1 MLRESLRTRVSLMN
15 LLSAIDFSVKPVDH
29 YENRSCQQ
37 HRFPMIKYDTVAAS
51 PGLIYTHTHTYAHT
65 IYAICK
71 IFARNI
77 REPVSIFLSC
87 LSERK
92 GKKRKKGEKG
102 KNSRGIH
109 GCFVTCARTRR
120 KIVEAILR
128 DRTIAR
134 IVTSRCASRTSI
146 ESVRARSHFSG
157 VNSTSAWI
165 QGAVRETPLHKGVPT
180 FVSLQLLAFSFSLI
194 LSPCLPL
201 CPSVRILRPSPL
213 YKSLRVNVSA
223 LDRLRH
229 WRRETRTILKLA
241 SKSTGLCASPC

>member
-51 PGLIYTHTHTYAHT
+51 PGLIHTHTHTHT
-65 IYAICK
+65 RFTQFAKYSRVIY
-71 IFARNI
+71 
-77 REPVSIFLSC
+77 ESLFLSFFPVY
-87 LSERK
+87 LSEKEKRK
-92 GKKRKKGEKG
+92 KKGEKG

-146 ESVRARSHFSG
+146 ESVQARSHFSG